1 MQRAGFRGPRA
12 VRSDS
17 RKDETI
23 SPFRNGIGPI
33 VTGRE
38 VIFRDLE
45 VLMFKKMMMVF
56 AMTLALA
63 TMVSASTTTQQ
74 NPLPC
79 SGCGATGSGT

>member
-1 MQRAGFRGPRA
+1 
-12 VRSDS
+12 
-17 RKDETI
+17 
-23 SPFRNGIGPI
+23 
-33 VTGRE
+33 
-38 VIFRDLE
+38 
-45 VLMFKKMMMVF
+45 MFKKMMMVF